1 MYNSSN
7 YQNIIIS
14 DTILVGI
21 GLNGRSSEIAP
32 IQEGLK
38 SAKSLQAR
46 IKKNF
51 KMTSELSNHPYSN
64 FEIIGYSCY
73 KSTNGV
79 YIQDQRG
86 IKIFVDMEYFF
97 SVLKEFTIVNGVIV
111 NDCVWACYNSRNILV
126 PVNSEIYKTCKEN
139 TNRKLKRVSTRDI
152 KFGDLCLMEDGATC
166 TYIGYYVCWENSF
179 SSIGK
184 MPKQM
189 SSKKHFFYKDKL
201 FYISS
206 PVVSEILKENTID
219 TNGKTKIEYI
229 NSLISNYKVSPK
241 VVPKEKILAKGSN
254 ELFKFQCTYFNSN
267 ILLYKDNSLH
277 NGSIDRRTIYQPSTN
292 SYIYEFI
299 LKINGELHKSSSL
312 EELEGI
318 IDNIGYK
325 KPIYYIKD
333 IDPETNKEV
342 EINISNS

>member
-1 MYNSSN
+1 MYNSYN

-21 GLNGRSSEIAP
+21 GENGKTSEIAP

-38 SAKSLQAR
+38 AAKSLQSR

-51 KMTSELSNHPYSN
+51 KMTSELSNLPYSN

-97 SVLKEFTIVNGVIV
+97 SILKEFTIVNGVIV

-152 KFGDLCLMEDGATC
+152 KFGDLCLMEDGTTC
-166 TYIGYYVCWENSF
+166 TYIGYYAC
-179 SSIGK
+179 
-184 MPKQM
+184 
-189 SSKKHFFYKDKL
+189 H
-201 FYISS
+201 
-206 PVVSEILKENTID
+206 
-219 TNGKTKIEYI
+219 
-229 NSLISNYKVSPK
+229 
-241 VVPKEKILAKGSN
+241 EK
-254 ELFKFQCTYFNSN
+254 
-267 ILLYKDNSLH
+267 
-277 NGSIDRRTIYQPSTN
+277 N
-292 SYIYEFI
+292 SY
-299 LKINGELHKSSSL
+299 K
-312 EELEGI
+312 
-318 IDNIGYK
+318 IGYK
-325 KPIYYIKD
+325 PKQLDRKS
-333 IDPETNKEV
+333 V
-342 EINISNS
+342 V